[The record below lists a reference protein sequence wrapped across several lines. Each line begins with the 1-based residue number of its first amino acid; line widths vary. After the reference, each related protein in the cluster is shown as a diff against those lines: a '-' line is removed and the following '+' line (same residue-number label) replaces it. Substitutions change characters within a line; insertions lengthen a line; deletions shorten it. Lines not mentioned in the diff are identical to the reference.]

1 MFNNLQFMNHITPIM
16 IAFLSTYGFIV
27 ICYKFAVSINLVDR
41 PGYRKNHKGE
51 VPLIGGI
58 AIIFGFSLACLLSS
72 RSLSEWR
79 PLFFCMIPLVVVGVM
94 DDHGDISVSKRV
106 GMQVISCIVMIY
118 HGNVRINNFGDLAG
132 FGHDITFGGLESVIT
147 VFCVVGVI
155 NALNLIDGIDGLCA
169 SVCLVT
175 FGGIFVLAKLTGSS
189 VSVSLILYFS
199 AALLAFLIV
208 NLGLMQRIV
217 RKVFLGD
224 AGTTDIGF
232 FLCWHLIRLSSGDNA
247 VFRPITAVW
256 LLALPIM
263 DTLAVMIRRIR
274 SQKSPFRPGRDHIH
288 HQLMN
293 IGLSS
298 RNTLMILVACSMLLV
313 GIGVMCEVKEVPEP
327 FMFYGILILFG
338 LYYAGSEKLS
348 RHSKPN
354 CVNL

>member
-1 MFNNLQFMNHITPIM
+1 MPFDNLHFNASIISFVGTLF
-16 IAFLSTYGFIV
+16 FLY
-27 ICYKFAVSINLVDR
+27 ICYEFGIKIGLVDR
-41 PGYRKNHKGE
+41 PSWRKTHKGK

-58 AIIFGFSLACLLSS
+58 AIIFGFSLGCLISPRGLN
-72 RSLSEWR
+72 EWR
-79 PLFFCMIPLVVVGVM
+79 PLFLCIIPLAVIGVM
-94 DDHGDISVSKRV
+94 DDHGDISVSKRIIV
-106 GMQVISCIVMIY
+106 QIVSCCIMIFY
-118 HGNVRINNFGDLAG
+118 GNINLVSFGDL
-132 FGHDITFGGLESVIT
+132 FGLGYPLELNKLVAVPITII
-147 VFCVVGVI
+147 CVVGVI
-155 NALNLIDGIDGLCA
+155 NALNLIDGIDGLCGMISLIA
-169 SVCLVT
+169 SLSICLIV
-175 FGGIFVLAKLTGSS
+175 KLKDVDASIA
-189 VSVSLILYFS
+189 LILYFS
-199 AALLAFLIV
+199 AAMMAFLLINLEVFRFIV
-208 NLGLMQRIV
+208 K
-217 RKVFLGD
+217 KVFLGD
-224 AGTTDIGF
+224 AGTTIIGF

-313 GIGVMCEVKEVPEP
+313 GVGVMCEVKEVPEP

>member
-1 MFNNLQFMNHITPIM
+1 MNHIAPLFV
-16 IAFLSTYGFIV
+16 AFLATFGFIV

-41 PGYRKNHKGE
+41 PDKRKYHQGE
-51 VPLIGGI
+51 IPLIGGL
-58 AIIFGFSLACLLSS
+58 AVAFGFSLACLLSS
-72 RSLSEWR
+72 GGLTVWR
-79 PLFFCMIPLVVVGVM
+79 PFFFCVIPLLVVGVM
-94 DDHGDISVSKRV
+94 DDHGDVTILKRV
-106 GMQVISCIVMIY
+106 GMQVISCLVMIY
-118 HGNVRINNFGDLAG
+118 HGNIIIDNFGDLAG
-132 FGHDITFGGLESVIT
+132 FGHPVTFVGLESLIT

-169 SVCLVT
+169 SMCLVT
-175 FGGIFVLAKLTGSS
+175 FGGIFALAKLTASS
-189 VSVSLILYFS
+189 VSVALLLYFS
-199 AALLAFLIV
+199 AALFAFLIV
-208 NLGLMQRIV
+208 NLGLTQKIV

-224 AGTTDIGF
+224 AGTTLIGF
-232 FLCWHLIRLSSGDNA
+232 FLCWHLISLTSGDNA

-274 SQKSPFRPGRDHIH
+274 SQQSPFRPGRDHIH
-288 HQLMN
+288 HQLIN

-313 GIGVMCEVKEVPEP
+313 GVGVMCEVKEVPEP

-348 RHSKPN
+348 RHSK
-354 CVNL
+354 

>member
-1 MFNNLQFMNHITPIM
+1 M
-16 IAFLSTYGFIV
+16 AST
-27 ICYKFAVSINLVDR
+27 
-41 PGYRKNHKGE
+41 
-51 VPLIGGI
+51 
-58 AIIFGFSLACLLSS
+58 
-72 RSLSEWR
+72 
-79 PLFFCMIPLVVVGVM
+79 LFFCIIPLVLVGVM
-94 DDHGDISVSKRV
+94 DDHGDVSVAKRV
-106 GMQVISCIVMIY
+106 GMQVISCLVMIY
-118 HGNVRINNFGDLAG
+118 HGNVIIDNFGDLVG
-132 FGHDITFGGLESVIT
+132 FGHPVTFVGLESVIT

-169 SVCLVT
+169 SMCLVT
-175 FGGIFVLAKLTGSS
+175 FGGIFALAKLTASS
-189 VSVSLILYFS
+189 VSVALLLYFS
-199 AALLAFLIV
+199 AALFAFLIV
-208 NLGLMQRIV
+208 NLGLTQKIV

-224 AGTTDIGF
+224 AGTTLIGF
-232 FLCWHLIRLSSGDNA
+232 FLCWHLISLTSGDNA

-274 SQKSPFRPGRDHIH
+274 SQQSPFRPGRDHIH

-298 RNTLMILVACSMLLV
+298 RNTLMILVACSTLLV
-313 GIGVMCEVKEVPEP
+313 AVGVMCEVKEVPEP

-348 RHSKPN
+348 RHSKLK